1 MLSVSR
7 SRRPER
13 QPRLGRHWRI
23 SPLGL
28 TLLVCSMQ
36 TQALGNFVER
46 AADVGLVGTSQI
58 SQVFPILGGGAVGD
72 INGDGWPDVFFPSG
86 GNGPDKLFVNQRD
99 GTFVDEAADWG
110 IDLTH
115 LSASAAIADYDGD
128 GRQDIFVLSFGAVG
142 NPQPGHHRLYRNTGT
157 GFLEQA
163 QSAGVA
169 TTSTSVA
176 DGWSAS
182 WGDYDLDGD
191 LDLAVA
197 GYRLDP
203 TSNRLFR
210 NNGDGTFADVTESA
224 GLSDLE
230 EVAGF
235 APVFVDMDGV
245 DGPEL
250 IWIGDFSTSMYFVNN
265 GDGTFRD
272 TTPESGT
279 SLDNSEMGVAVGDWN
294 MDGRFDFYVSTI
306 GTNNLYLNQGDNVFV
321 NVADEVSVATTGW
334 GWGVTAMDIDNDASQ
349 DIIVANQESRNF
361 AFLGAG
367 TEPLVFV
374 EDGLGLGFGP
384 GDDGRGMAELDA
396 DRDGDQ
402 DLVVFTSGK
411 PLRYFENRVPPAGN
425 RWLAVELERAEY
437 ADVPPG
443 GIGAK
448 VQIRLGNR
456 WLSDLVSAGNGYMSQ
471 GEAVAHFGLGPAD
484 RVDELRVEWP
494 NGHVTRRFDL
504 EPDQRIRLQAGDVMS
519 DGFE

>member
-1 MLSVSR
+1 
-7 SRRPER
+7 
-13 QPRLGRHWRI
+13 
-23 SPLGL
+23 
-28 TLLVCSMQ
+28 
-36 TQALGNFVER
+36 
-46 AADVGLVGTSQI
+46 
-58 SQVFPILGGGAVGD
+58 VFPILGGGAVGD
-72 INGDGWPDVFFPSG
+72 INGDGWPDVFFPAG

-110 IDLTH
+110 LDFIH
-115 LSASAAIADYDGD
+115 LSSSAAIADYDGD
-128 GRQDIFVLSFGAVG
+128 GRQDIYVLSFGPVG

-157 GFLEQA
+157 GFVEQA
-163 QSAGVA
+163 ASAGVA
-169 TTSTSVA
+169 ATSTSVA

-210 NNGDGTFADVTESA
+210 NNGDGTFSDATETA
-224 GLSDLE
+224 GLSDLVD
-230 EVAGF
+230 VAGF
-235 APVFVDMDGV
+235 APVFVDMDDR

-272 TTPESGT
+272 ATAASGT

-306 GTNNLYLNQGDNVFV
+306 GTNNIYLNQGGNLFV
-321 NVADEVSVATTGW
+321 NAADALSVATTGW
-334 GWGVTAMDIDNDASQ
+334 GWGVTAMDIDNDAQ
-349 DIIVANQESRNF
+349 PDIVVANQESRNF

-367 TEPLVFV
+367 TNPLAFV
-374 EDGLGLGFGP
+374 EAGLGLGFGA

-396 DRDGDQ
+396 DGDGDQ
-402 DLVVFTSGK
+402 DLLVFRSGK
-411 PLRYFENRVPPAGN
+411 PLRYFENRVPPAGHG
-425 RWLAVELERAEY
+425 WFSVALDRAGH
-437 ADVPPG
+437 ADVPPA

-448 VQIRLGNR
+448 VRIRLGTR
-456 WLSDLVSAGNGYMSQ
+456 WLTDLVAAGNGYMSQ
-471 GEAVAHFGLGPAD
+471 GEAVAHFGLGPAEH
-484 RVDELRVEWP
+484 VDELRVEWP

-504 EPDQRIRLQAGDVMS
+504 QAGRRLQVQAGDVML